1 VRAAIYVAD
10 PSDNSDEA
18 VAQLVERS
26 KALDVDPNFLR
37 SDLVKVFADGVME
50 YPAQTAAML
59 SPHLDADGKPSKAL
73 GELYFDPQRFA
84 SLVTKLDAAGI
95 TVHIHAIGDRAV
107 RASLDALPPPARRM
121 ATRTTATRWRICS
134 LSRASRSSA

>member
-1 VRAAIYVAD
+1 SISRKPELRPFLWAKKIPVPSLEERARLTALELKRMSAFGITSPLEAYVTPAAEAVWRPLYDPGRLPMRVRAAIYVAD

-26 KALDVDPNFLR
+26 KALNVDPDFLR

-59 SPHLDADGKPSKAL
+59 SPYLDADGK
-73 GELYFDPQRFA
+73 
-84 SLVTKLDAAGI
+84 
-95 TVHIHAIGDRAV
+95 
-107 RASLDALPPPARRM
+107 
-121 ATRTTATRWRICS
+121 
-134 LSRASRSSA
+134 